1 MTFERKALTSLLLAL
16 CLLAPEG
23 LSAAAET
30 PKTETAEKATETPA
44 KGKEEAPAPAKPKE
58 TKDAAPAKAKD
69 SAPAANGNNHGN
81 GNGKAATPAKP
92 AAETAKETKPAT
104 PEKAEAKAEMT
115 KAETA
120 KETPATEAAEDAI
133 EEEDEA
139 SAERKEAAE
148 ATAVARPVSSD
159 PVQVYGWREWVLI
172 GNLEM
177 KMPAKLDTGALTSS
191 IHAEEKELFERDGKK
206 WVRFIVTDPGEK
218 NSPRTRVEAPLVR
231 IAHIKEPGG
240 KSVAR
245 EVVRLNFTIGERKM
259 RADFTLNNRS
269 NMLSPVLIGRTTIKE
284 IGLVDPSRAY
294 LADQK
299 IMR

>member
-1 MTFERKALTSLLLAL
+1 MTFERKAFTSLLVAL
-16 CLLAPEG
+16 CLLPAEG
-23 LSAAAET
+23 RSAAAEA
-30 PKTETAEKATETPA
+30 PETEPAGKATETPP
-44 KGKEEAPAPAKPKE
+44 KGKEEAPAKGKEAKP
-58 TKDAAPAKAKD
+58 AAGKNG
-69 SAPAANGNNHGN
+69 SAVKPGA
-81 GNGKAATPAKP
+81 NGKAAPPVKP
-92 AAETAKETKPAT
+92 APAG
-104 PEKAEAKAEMT
+104 
-115 KAETA
+115 
-120 KETPATEAAEDAI
+120 
-133 EEEDEA
+133 EEDPMPA
-139 SAERKEAAE
+139 SEDGAEVDDE
-148 ATAVARPVSSD
+148 ATAEREEAEAGASVARPVSSD

-172 GNLEM
+172 GDLKL

-218 NSPRTRVEAPLVR
+218 NSPRNRIEAPLVR
-231 IAHIKEPGG
+231 IAHIKEPGV

-245 EVVRLNFTIGERKM
+245 EVVLLNFTIGERKL

-284 IGLVDPSRAY
+284 VGWVDPGRAY

>member
-23 LSAAAET
+23 LSAAGDAL
-30 PKTETAEKATETPA
+30 KAETAEKATETPA
-44 KGKEEAPAPAKPKE
+44 KGKEEAPAKPKE
-58 TKDAAPAKAKD
+58 SAPATNGAKDAKPAAPNGKNGTKPAAEP
-69 SAPAANGNNHGN
+69 ARPAANG
-81 GNGKAATPAKP
+81 
-92 AAETAKETKPAT
+92 KETKPAANG
-104 PEKAEAKAEMT
+104 KDT
-115 KAETA
+115 KPAAGDTETA
-120 KETPATEAAEDAI
+120 KVEPVKGGTMPAEEAAP
-133 EEEDEA
+133 EEDEDEA
-139 SAERKEAAE
+139 TAERKEAE
-148 ATAVARPVSSD
+148 AGTAVARPVSSD

-231 IAHIKEPGG
+231 IAHVKEPGG

-245 EVVRLNFTIGERKM
+245 EVVRLNFMIGERKM

-284 IGLVDPSRAY
+284 IGLVDPGRAY